1 MSTGIDPFTTVNQDK
16 EITFVIWPIPNKH
29 TKTGAKVDGIQRSGE
44 NGIQEE
50 RRMIE
55 NNNTWEL
62 VEKPAHKDAIGV
74 KWVSKENSTLMVLSK
89 NTKLDWW

>member
-1 MSTGIDPFTTVNQDK
+1 
-16 EITFVIWPIPNKH
+16 
-29 TKTGAKVDGIQRSGE
+29 
-44 NGIQEE
+44 
-50 RRMIE
+50 MIE

>member
-1 MSTGIDPFTTVNQDK
+1 
-16 EITFVIWPIPNKH
+16 
-29 TKTGAKVDGIQRSGE
+29 VDGIQRSGE

-55 NNNTWEL
+55 NHNTWQL

-74 KWVSKENSTLMVLSK
+74 KWLFQR
-89 NTKLDWW
+89 